1 MSRSEDSV
9 PARWSRRG
17 AIRVLCG
24 GTLGVAVAAS
34 SDETVL
40 AEPQQAASASG
51 GWPRGAIIRTVLK
64 DVPPDSL
71 NAILFHEHLHLFS
84 SHGLQPAD
92 AVVPGMGGP
101 GMPNPTRNHTE
112 DFDSMVAE
120 LKQAANDGVSCIVE
134 GGHADMGRRVPYV
147 RQLSNHSG
155 LPIVVSGGYY
165 SSRSYPP
172 EVLVASEDEL
182 VEEFLAYAAAERWG
196 AMGEGRGFSADYP
209 GRTEGD
215 ARDCQNAPSHPS
227 ANLTHTEYG
236 QAALEQ
242 LDLYQSMGV
251 NPQNLTIGHLGSLQD
266 PGVKVHKEVAKRGAY
281 VGFDRVGGSNQ
292 DTSNVAMIMAM
303 IEAGYADRVLIS
315 ADGGASSASW
325 QSNGGPGIARALSVF
340 VPKLRE
346 AGVSEDILH
355 QITVENPRRFLAFV
369 PPAQ

>member
-1 MSRSEDSV
+1 MNRSEDSV
-9 PARWSRRG
+9 PGRWSRRG

-24 GTLGVAVAAS
+24 GTLGAAAAAS
-34 SDETVL
+34 LDEEVL

-64 DVPPDSL
+64 DVQPDSL
-71 NAILFHEHLHLFS
+71 DVILFHEHLHLVS

-101 GMPNPTRNHTE
+101 GMPSLTRDATE
-112 DFDSMVAE
+112 DFDSMVEE
-120 LKQAANDGVSCIVE
+120 LKQAANDGVGCIVE
-134 GGHADMGRRVPYV
+134 GGHADMGRRAPYV
-147 RQLSNHSG
+147 RQLSKHSG

-196 AMGEGRGFSADYP
+196 AMGEVGVSAQITADERKVTRAIARMHL
-209 GRTEGD
+209 RTHL
-215 ARDCQNAPSHPS
+215 PIF
-227 ANLTHTEYG
+227 THTEYG

-251 NPQNLTIGHLGSLQD
+251 KPQNLTIGHLGSLQD
-266 PGVKVHKEVAKRGAY
+266 PEVKVHKEVAKRGAY

-292 DTSNVAMIMAM
+292 DASNVAMIMAM
-303 IEAGYADRVLIS
+303 IEAGYADRVLIA

-325 QSNGGPGIARALSVF
+325 KSKGGPGIARAFTVF

-346 AGVSEDILH
+346 AGVAEDILH

>member
-147 RQLSNHSG
+147 RQLSKHSG

-196 AMGEGRGFSADYP
+196 AMGEVGVSAQITPDERKVTRAIARMHL
-209 GRTEGD
+209 RTHL
-215 ARDCQNAPSHPS
+215 PIF
-227 ANLTHTEYG
+227 THTEYG

-303 IEAGYADRVLIS
+303 IEAGYAGRVLIS

-325 QSNGGPGIARALSVF
+325 KSNGGPGIARALSVF